1 MLHCIYNSLSNA
13 YSHKHDNGWGVRYDE
28 AKTIRPP

>member
-1 MLHCIYNSLSNA
+1 MDNRIYKLMSSA
-13 YSHKHDNGWGVRYDE
+13 YSFMQVNGWGVRYDE

>member
-1 MLHCIYNSLSNA
+1 MHNYIYKPMSGA
-13 YSHKHDNGWGVRYDE
+13 YSFTHVNGWGVRYDE